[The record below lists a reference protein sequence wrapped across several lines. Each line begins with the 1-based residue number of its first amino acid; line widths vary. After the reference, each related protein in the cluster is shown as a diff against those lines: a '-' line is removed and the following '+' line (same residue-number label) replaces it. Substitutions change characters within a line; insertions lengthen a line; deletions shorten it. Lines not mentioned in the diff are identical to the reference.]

1 MAGWFFIAWTGLVT
15 WHYAD
20 EDMPLRR
27 SRMRFISRNVIPV
40 GILLEINIYDLPDSV
55 RQW

>member
-1 MAGWFFIAWTGLVT
+1 MAGWFFIAWNGLVT

-27 SRMRFISRNVIPV
+27 SRMMCISRNVNPA
-40 GILLEINIYDLPDSV
+40 GMLLEINIYDLPDSV
-55 RQW
+55 HRW